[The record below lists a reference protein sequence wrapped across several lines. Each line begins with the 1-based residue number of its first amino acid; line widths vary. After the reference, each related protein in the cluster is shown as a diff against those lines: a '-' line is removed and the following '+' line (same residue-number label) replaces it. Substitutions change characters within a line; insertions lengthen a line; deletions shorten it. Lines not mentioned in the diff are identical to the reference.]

1 MTLMNGVTIIGNI
14 DMTNK
19 DANDSIRK
27 QEKHIISMLEQ
38 SKKFFNGWVDDCNM
52 ALDYYRLKDGG
63 TYSDEELDHIWKD
76 SKGTEHNMMKPIP
89 TIKQSKQYMYEK
101 TRSTMLDTLGYMYHD
116 FFEARREDILP
127 MDKEEL
133 KQFLEKNEVD
143 TY

>member
-1 MTLMNGVTIIGNI
+1 MTDGRIIQHS
-14 DMTNK
+14 
-19 DANDSIRK
+19 ANDSIRQ

-38 SKKFFNGWVDDCNM
+38 SKKFFSEWADDCDQ
-52 ALDYYRLKDGG
+52 ALDYYRIKDGG
-63 TYSDEELDHIWKD
+63 TYDNEKLDHVWKD
-76 SKGTEHNMMKPIP
+76 SKGTEHDIMKPIP
-89 TIKQSKQYMYEK
+89 TIKQRKKYIYEK